1 VSLEQRRSA
10 SGLDLHVHTGDGSGA
25 APIIALHP
33 WFGCWQF
40 WLPVVELM
48 PERDWVL
55 VDMYSGAGT
64 IPADD
69 GAFDALAAA
78 VTSAVEEYTDQP
90 VVLMGNSTGGL
101 LAQVIAIAGRP
112 PLDSLVLVGTG
123 ATAAG
128 VKAPFRATLGE
139 WLDAGGSAA
148 PASTAAVVRSLVY
161 RDPPADDMALY
172 AEAVETADYPFLS
185 AVLRGVLGGD
195 VVDRLPQISV
205 PTLVIRGAEDAA
217 RTGEHVATL
226 MAGIPDCRAVE
237 IPLAG
242 HSPQVDTPA
251 EVAAAMRDL
260 LRDRA

>member
-1 VSLEQRRSA
+1 MTLDERRSS

-25 APIIALHP
+25 APIVALHP

-78 VTSAVEEYTDQP
+78 ITSAIEEYTDAP

-112 PLDSLVLVGTG
+112 ALDSLVLVGTG

-139 WLDAGGSAA
+139 WLDAGGDAA
-148 PASTAAVVRSLVY
+148 PDSTAAVVRSLVY

-172 AEAVETADYPFLS
+172 AEAVETADYPYLS
-185 AVLRGVLGGD
+185 AVLRGVLGND
-195 VVDRLPQISV
+195 VVAQLPRISV
-205 PTLVIRGAEDAA
+205 PTLVIRGVEDAA
-217 RTGEHVATL
+217 RTEEHVATL
-226 MAGIPDCRAVE
+226 MAGIPDCRNVE
-237 IPLAG
+237 IPAAG
-242 HSPQVDTPA
+242 HSPQVDTPR
-251 EVAAAMRDL
+251 EFDEAMRGFLGDT
-260 LRDRA
+260 A